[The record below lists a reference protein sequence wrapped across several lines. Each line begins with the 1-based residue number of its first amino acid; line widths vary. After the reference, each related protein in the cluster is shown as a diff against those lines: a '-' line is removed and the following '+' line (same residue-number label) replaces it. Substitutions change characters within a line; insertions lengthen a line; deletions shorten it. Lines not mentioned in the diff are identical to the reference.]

1 MDVAT
6 CEMYKK
12 CYDVRMRTLDRK
24 SEKQSQ
30 LPTDPMITEAKF
42 LELKEKL
49 EYLKNKARPQTAAE
63 VARLAEMGDFSEN
76 YAYQA
81 AKGRLRGINNNILKL
96 EHQLNRAVIIKPKS
110 SDRVSVGHT
119 VVVECE
125 GKEKTYQILG
135 SSETDPTRGII
146 SQNSPIGSAL
156 LNKKIGET
164 IKIRLAN
171 KEVEYKI
178 VTFGS

>member
-1 MDVAT
+1 MDFVNVLFS
-6 CEMYKK
+6 
-12 CYDVRMRTLDRK
+12 CYDVFMRTLDRK

-30 LPTDPMITEAKF
+30 LPSDPMITEVKF

-96 EHQLNRAVIIKPKS
+96 EHQLNRAVIIKPKNN
-110 SDRVSVGHT
+110 DRLAVGHT
-119 VVVECE
+119 VTVESN
-125 GKEKTYQILG
+125 GKSKTYQILG

-156 LNKKIGET
+156 LGKKVGEIVNVTLGNKQT
-164 IKIRLAN
+164 
-171 KEVEYKI
+171 EYKI
-178 VTFGS
+178 TSIDQVS

>member
-1 MDVAT
+1 M
-6 CEMYKK
+6 
-12 CYDVRMRTLDRK
+12 CYYMPMRTLNRK
-24 SEKQSQ
+24 AEKQSE
-30 LPTDPMITEAKF
+30 LPSDPMITGAKF
-42 LELKEKL
+42 AELKEKL
-49 EYLKNKARPQTAAE
+49 EYLKTTARPQTAVE

-96 EHQLNRAVIIKPKS
+96 EHQLNRAVIIAPGGGG
-110 SDRVSVGHT
+110 RVQVGHT
-119 VVVECE
+119 VIIECD

-164 IKIRLAN
+164 VKIQLAD

-178 VTFGS
+178 ISLK